1 MFHQF
6 ASKKDAARI
15 DTRSGNTA
23 EEKKKKRKKITLK
36 LVINCH
42 VIEANLKSISQ
53 APNLKGSLKDVGF
66 CFVPVL

>member
-6 ASKKDAARI
+6 ATKKDAARI
-15 DTRSGNTA
+15 DTRSGNIA
-23 EEKKKKRKKITLK
+23 EKKKRKKITLK

-53 APNLKGSLKDVGF
+53 VPNLKGSLKAVVF
-66 CFVPVL
+66 CFVCVL